1 MTDASDLRPAPHSD
15 AHEHTHAHAHEHVH
29 AHERLTPKRRAEW
42 LAPTG
47 LILLSLVPV
56 AAGASRLTQL
66 ATGAV
71 TADNTRFFDSPVPV
85 VVHIVSVTVFS
96 LLGALQFAP
105 SLRRHRWHRRA
116 GRIVAPA
123 GLLTAL
129 TGIWMALFYTLPAHD
144 GEALL
149 VLRLVFGSAMA
160 ASIVVAFVAIRKGDV
175 RTHSA
180 WMTRAYAI
188 GMGAGT
194 QVFTLLPWALIA
206 GPPDV
211 STHAVLMGA
220 GWMINLAVAEVV
232 IRRRVARSG
241 QVSRTSGRSTAASA
255 HLS

>member
-1 MTDASDLRPAPHSD
+1 MTEASDLRPAPHSD
-15 AHEHTHAHAHEHVH
+15 AHADGRPT
-29 AHERLTPKRRAEW
+29 TKRRGEW

-47 LILLSLVPV
+47 LILLSLVPI

-71 TADNTRFFDSPVPV
+71 SADNTRFFESPVPV

-160 ASIVVAFVAIRKGDV
+160 ASIVVAFVAIRRGDV

-188 GMGAGT
+188 GLGAGT

-220 GWMINLAVAEVV
+220 GWVINLVVAEVV
-232 IRRRVARSG
+232 IRRRAARPGGST
-241 QVSRTSGRSTAASA
+241 RPSGRSVPATA